1 MRIIFVCNF
10 SGVYISVD
18 HWLFLPSS
26 SLWRVPKKLFGML
39 IIGQKENVDNVS
51 ILYTALLV
59 KIHYYDFFMLAQAD
73 HMKLII
79 FPSPTH
85 LTFSI
90 FENTIVQARPE
101 LHRPPNLPIFCHNWW
116 FFKVCRIEDFSRP
129 NHLMF
134 TKWTF

>member
-1 MRIIFVCNF
+1 
-10 SGVYISVD
+10 
-18 HWLFLPSS
+18 
-26 SLWRVPKKLFGML
+26 ML

-85 LTFSI
+85 FTFSI

-101 LHRPPNLPIFCHNWW
+101 LHRPPNLPIF
-116 FFKVCRIEDFSRP
+116 FAIIDDFSKFAE
-129 NHLMF
+129 LKIF
-134 TKWTF
+134 LDQIT

>member
-1 MRIIFVCNF
+1 
-10 SGVYISVD
+10 
-18 HWLFLPSS
+18 
-26 SLWRVPKKLFGML
+26 ML

-85 LTFSI
+85 FTFSI
-90 FENTIVQARPE
+90 FENTIVQAKKLANLVVWLWACVAWPLLGGCRNTLISE
-101 LHRPPNLPIFCHNWW
+101 LAERFYALVFMEASICPDLIFS
-116 FFKVCRIEDFSRP
+116 K
-129 NHLMF
+129 
-134 TKWTF
+134 